1 MTPQK
6 GPKKMDKK
14 QLQTLLEQVANGG
27 VKPEDALLQI
37 KTEPYKDMGFAKL
50 DTHRG
55 IRQGMAEVI
64 YGAGKTKEQ
73 ILKIAQAMLTEQE
86 KTVLITR
93 MSREAADYV
102 KQYLDLEYD
111 EMSRTGRIGDIPKPD
126 GAGKIVI
133 ATGGTSDMPVAE
145 EAALTAEIYGNEVI
159 RLYDVGVA
167 GMHRLMDHVEE
178 IMSARV
184 IVAIAGM
191 EGALASVVGGMADC
205 PVIAV
210 PTSVGYGANFGGL
223 SALLSMLNSCASG
236 ISVVNIDNGF
246 GAGYL
251 ASMINHLDSKKN

>member
-27 VKPEDALLQI
+27 VKPEEALLQI

-93 MSREAADYV
+93 MSQEAADYV
-102 KQYLDLEYD
+102 KQYLDLKYD
-111 EMSRTGRIGDIPKPD
+111 EMSRTGRIGKGRLFPTKGSSNDAETHGRCTFKGSCGISQRVRRRTGIFGKA
-126 GAGKIVI
+126 AGKSCIFI
-133 ATGGTSDMPVAE
+133 FF
-145 EAALTAEIYGNEVI
+145 
-159 RLYDVGVA
+159 
-167 GMHRLMDHVEE
+167 
-178 IMSARV
+178 
-184 IVAIAGM
+184 
-191 EGALASVVGGMADC
+191 AD
-205 PVIAV
+205 
-210 PTSVGYGANFGGL
+210 
-223 SALLSMLNSCASG
+223 LLSGAEYSLCPQMAENFKCQRASAY
-236 ISVVNIDNGF
+236 V
-246 GAGYL
+246 
-251 ASMINHLDSKKN
+251 